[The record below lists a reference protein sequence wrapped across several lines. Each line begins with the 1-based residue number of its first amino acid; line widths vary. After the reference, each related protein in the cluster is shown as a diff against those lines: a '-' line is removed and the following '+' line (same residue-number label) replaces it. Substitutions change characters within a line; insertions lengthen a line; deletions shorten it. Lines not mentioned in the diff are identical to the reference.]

1 MTREDLAEQLALL
14 GCPGIGP
21 VRFRAIHDAL
31 QGRLGELFD
40 LGRSELE
47 ALGLK
52 PPQIEALRAADP
64 ARVEP
69 VMEWL
74 EASPEHH
81 LLDLSDPLYPPL
93 LRELQDAPPLLFAR
107 GRIELLRQPQL
118 AMVGSRNCTPG
129 GARTARDF
137 AGELAHRGLVITS
150 GLALGIDAEAHRGAL
165 DAGGGS
171 IAVVGTGID
180 RIYPSRN
187 RALAQRLAVEGLI
200 LSEFPLGTPPNS
212 ENFPRRNRVISGLSR
227 ATLVVEAARR
237 SGSLI
242 TARCSVEQGR
252 DVFAIPG
259 SIHNPQAK
267 GCHQLIREGAK
278 LVEEVAHILD
288 ELAPWLDEDESEAE
302 LSETAAE
309 MPVSEL
315 GEEYHSL
322 LEQMGYDPVS
332 LDQLAARSGLTVA
345 ELSSMLLRLELND
358 LIQTLP
364 GGLYQ
369 RC

>member
-1 MTREDLAEQLALL
+1 MDREALAENLALI

-31 QGRLGELFD
+31 DGQLSELFRLGNAELA
-40 LGRSELE
+40 R
-47 ALGLK
+47 LGLK
-52 PPQIEALRAADP
+52 PEQIEALQQPDEALIDTTL
-64 ARVEP
+64 
-69 VMEWL
+69 EWL
-74 EASPEHH
+74 QSSPDHH
-81 LLDLSDPLYPPL
+81 LLDLAHPRYPPL
-93 LRELQDAPPLLFAR
+93 LRELQDAPPLLHAR
-107 GRIELLRQPQL
+107 GRLELIERPQL
-118 AMVGSRNCTPG
+118 AVVGSRNCTPG

-137 AGELAHRGLVITS
+137 AAELARQGLVITS
-150 GLALGIDAEAHRGAL
+150 GLALGIDAEAHEGAL

-171 IAVVGTGID
+171 IAVIGTGID

-187 RALAQRLAVEGLI
+187 KALAHRLADGGLI
-200 LSEFPLGTPPNS
+200 VSEFPLGMPPNS

-227 ATLVVEAARR
+227 ATLVVEATRR

-242 TARCSVEQGR
+242 TARCSIEQGR

-259 SIHNPQAK
+259 SIHNPQVK

-288 ELAPWLDEDESEAE
+288 ELSPWLEAAP
-302 LSETAAE
+302 AAE
-309 MPVSEL
+309 PAGGNPVEADDL
-315 GEEYHSL
+315 EPEYARL
-322 LEQMGYDPVS
+322 LELMGYDPVS
-332 LDQLAARSGLTVA
+332 IDELATRSGLTVA
-345 ELSSMLLRLELND
+345 ELSSMLLRLELKD
-358 LIQTLP
+358 LIQPVP

>member
-14 GCPGIGP
+14 DCPGIGP

-31 QGRLGELFD
+31 EGRLGELFD
-40 LGRSELE
+40 LSRSELE

-52 PPQIEALRAADP
+52 PPQIEALLAADP
-64 ARVEP
+64 GRAEP

-74 EASPEHH
+74 EASPSHH
-81 LLDLSDPLYPPL
+81 LLDLSDPRYPPL

-137 AGELAHRGLVITS
+137 AGELTRRGLVITS

-171 IAVVGTGID
+171 IAVIGTGID

-187 RALAQRLAVEGLI
+187 RALAHRLAEEGLI
-200 LSEFPLGTPPNS
+200 LSEFPLGMPPNS

-227 ATLVVEAARR
+227 ATLVVEATHR

-242 TARCSVEQGR
+242 TARCSIEQGR

-267 GCHQLIREGAK
+267 GCHQLIRDGAK

-288 ELAPWLDEDESEAE
+288 ELAPWLDGIDTEPTETMDETPSGD
-302 LSETAAE
+302 
-309 MPVSEL
+309 L
-315 GEEYHSL
+315 GDDYRSL
-322 LEQMGYDPVS
+322 LEHMGYDPVS
-332 LDQLAARSGLTVA
+332 LDQLAERSGLTVA

>member
-1 MTREDLAEQLALL
+1 MNRDELAEYIALI

-21 VRFRAIHDAL
+21 VRFRAIHQAL
-31 QGRLGELFD
+31 DGRLSELFRLGHAE
-40 LGRSELE
+40 LGR
-47 ALGLK
+47 LGLK
-52 PPQIEALRAADP
+52 PEQIEALQQPDQALIDATL
-64 ARVEP
+64 
-69 VMEWL
+69 EWA
-74 EASPEHH
+74 ESSPEHF
-81 LLDLSDPLYPPL
+81 LLGLDDPRYPPL
-93 LRELQDAPPLLFAR
+93 LRELTDAPPLLHAR
-107 GRIELLRQPQL
+107 GRIDLLQQPQL

-137 AGELAHRGLVITS
+137 AGELARHGLVITS
-150 GLALGIDAEAHRGAL
+150 GLALGIDAEAHQGAL

-171 IAVVGTGID
+171 IAVIGTGID

-187 RALAQRLAVEGLI
+187 KALAHRLAEEGLI
-200 LSEFPLGTPPNS
+200 VSEFPLGMPPGRD
-212 ENFPRRNRVISGLSR
+212 NFPRRNRVISGLSR
-227 ATLVVEAARR
+227 ATLVVEATRR

-242 TARCSVEQGR
+242 TARCSIEQGR

-267 GCHQLIREGAK
+267 GCHRLIREGAK

-288 ELAPWLDEDESEAE
+288 ELAPWLESAIEPEPAAAPAVQGGE
-302 LSETAAE
+302 LE
-309 MPVSEL
+309 P
-315 GEEYHSL
+315 EYQQL
-322 LEQMGYDPVS
+322 LEQMGYDPVT
-332 LDQLAARSGLTVA
+332 LDQLAERSGLTVA

>member
-1 MTREDLAEQLALL
+1 M
-14 GCPGIGP
+14 
-21 VRFRAIHDAL
+21 RFRAIYDTL
-31 QGRLGELFD
+31 EGRLGELFE
-40 LGRSELE
+40 LGYTELE

-52 PPQIEALRAADP
+52 PPQIETLLDPDP
-64 ARVEP
+64 ALVEQTLA
-69 VMEWL
+69 WL
-74 EASPEHH
+74 QASPEHH
-81 LLDLSDPLYPPL
+81 LLDLSDPRYPPL
-93 LRELQDAPPLLFAR
+93 LRELRDAPPLLFAQ

-118 AMVGSRNCTPG
+118 AMVGSRYCTPG

-137 AGELAHRGLVITS
+137 AGELVRRGLVITS

-187 RALAQRLAVEGLI
+187 RTLAQRLAGEGLI

-227 ATLVVEAARR
+227 ATLVVEATRR

-288 ELAPWLDEDESEAE
+288 ELAPWLEGDEPEADS
-302 LSETAAE
+302 SETAAE
-309 MPVSEL
+309 MPASDL
-315 GEEYHSL
+315 DDEYHSL

-332 LDQLAARSGLTVA
+332 LDQLATRSGLTVA

>member
-1 MTREDLAEQLALL
+1 MNRDELAEHLALI

-21 VRFRAIHDAL
+21 VRFRAIHEALDGRLSELFRLSQSELTTLGLNPEQVDAL
-31 QGRLGELFD
+31 RQPDTALLD
-40 LGRSELE
+40 ATLE
-47 ALGLK
+47 W
-52 PPQIEALRAADP
+52 QQ
-64 ARVEP
+64 
-69 VMEWL
+69 
-74 EASPEHH
+74 ASPAHH
-81 LLDLSDPLYPPL
+81 LIGFDDPRYPPL
-93 LRELQDAPPLLFAR
+93 LRELRDAPPLLHAH
-107 GRIELLRQPQL
+107 GRIELLQQPQL

-137 AGELAHRGLVITS
+137 AGELARQGLVITS
-150 GLALGIDAEAHRGAL
+150 GLALGIDAQAHQGAL

-171 IAVVGTGID
+171 IAVIGTGID

-187 RALAQRLAVEGLI
+187 KALAHRLAEEGLI
-200 LSEFPLGTPPNS
+200 VSEFPLCMPPS
-212 ENFPRRNRVISGLSR
+212 SDNFPRRNRVISGLSR
-227 ATLVVEAARR
+227 ATLVVEATRR

-242 TARCSVEQGR
+242 TARCSIEQGR

-267 GCHQLIREGAK
+267 GCHQLIRQGAK
-278 LVEEVAHILD
+278 LVEEAAHILE
-288 ELAPWLDEDESEAE
+288 ELSAWLEAE
-302 LSETAAE
+302 TPAEPVTPVDTADDDLGSE
-309 MPVSEL
+309 
-315 GEEYHSL
+315 YRQL

-332 LDQLAARSGLTVA
+332 LDELAKRSGLTVA

-358 LIQTLP
+358 LIQPVP